1 VKEIPI
7 GAHTATDGNPICG
20 MSFEA
25 LCAQP
30 AAAKML
36 VENWGKGNGTLFKKK
51 RKCSIYIK
59 NFRKD

>member
-1 VKEIPI
+1 MKEIPI

-25 LCAQP
+25 LCAPQP

-36 VENWGKGNGTLFKKK
+36 VENWGKGNGTLLEKK
-51 RKCSIYIK
+51 RKFNS
-59 NFRKD
+59 NTV